1 MQPASPS
8 AQSSPSWWIGPIF
21 NELVIAL
28 FPVLTYY
35 AAVSS
40 RLPARVA
47 VHFNEYGMPTRF
59 EDKDG
64 MDALLG
70 LIGLGILGFLI
81 GKILRL
87 SILLPIHFTRN
98 ENNRQIGARIATYAE
113 FFLVGLF
120 SYLCLTIQKTSLTN
134 TVSLGDTAKVI
145 FISMNIFL
153 LLLANV
159 CPKITPNKWFG
170 IRTPYAF
177 SSDGAWV
184 SVQRLGGRLL
194 FCGSLFNILVTLLLP
209 GSFPA
214 IFIFNMASLLLQA
227 LIILLWKPRRN
238 RTEPPS
244 SSDSGVC

>member
-1 MQPASPS
+1 M
-8 AQSSPSWWIGPIF
+8 
-21 NELVIAL
+21 
-28 FPVLTYY
+28 LTYY

-59 EDKDG
+59 EDKNG

-70 LIGLGILGFLI
+70 FIGLGILGFLI

-87 SILLPIHFTRN
+87 IILLPIHFSRN
-98 ENNRQIGARIATYAE
+98 ENNRRIGAKMATYAE
-113 FFLVGLF
+113 FFLVVLF
-120 SYLCLTIQKTSLTN
+120 SYLCLTIQKTSLAN
-134 TVSLGDTAKVI
+134 TVSLEDTAKVI
-145 FISMNIFL
+145 FISLNTFL

-177 SSDGAWV
+177 SSNEAWA
-184 SVQRLGGRLL
+184 SVQRLGGRFL

-214 IFIFNMASLLLQA
+214 IFIFNMVSLLLQA
-227 LIILLWKPRRN
+227 LAILLWKPHRN
-238 RTEPPS
+238 RTELPS
-244 SSDSGVC
+244 SSDSDVC

>member
-1 MQPASPS
+1 MQPTPLS

-59 EDKDG
+59 EDKNG

-70 LIGLGILGFLI
+70 FIGLGILGFLI

-87 SILLPIHFTRN
+87 IILLPIHFSRN
-98 ENNRQIGARIATYAE
+98 ENNRRIGAKMATYAE
-113 FFLVGLF
+113 FFLVVLF
-120 SYLCLTIQKTSLTN
+120 SYLCLTIQKTSLAN

-145 FISMNIFL
+145 FISLNTFL

-177 SSDGAWV
+177 ISNEAWA
-184 SVQRLGGRLL
+184 SVQRLGGRFL

-214 IFIFNMASLLLQA
+214 IFIFNMVSLLLQA
-227 LIILLWKPRRN
+227 LVILLWKPHRN
-238 RTEPPS
+238 RTELSS
-244 SSDSGVC
+244 SSDSDVC